1 MRRTPPPRR
10 PLPLQP
16 GPLIGR
22 ESLLEEARALLL
34 DGGVRLLTLT
44 GPAGAG
50 KTRLALAVARSLEAG
65 PDTEQDTGRDTE
77 GGQGGQG
84 PEPAGAPFPDGA
96 VFVDLSPL
104 RDPGQVVPA
113 VAAALDAGESGGA
126 SLGEAVARAIGGR
139 RLLLV
144 LDNCEHVLAAAPEA
158 GNLLATCPN
167 LVVLATSR
175 AALHLRWEHEL
186 SVPPLDVPDL
196 RALPALERLRQ
207 TPAVALFAARAQ
219 AVRHDFQ
226 VTAENAATIAAV
238 CVRLDGLPLALELAA
253 RARASWTPDPAGP
266 PGASPAPAH
275 RRRARPAHAPPDPAG
290 GDRLQLRAAGPRRA
304 GPVPAPGRLRRERR
318 PGSGDGRLRR
328 PRPPAGGGPGPPGE
342 PGRREPG
349 AGGVG
354 AGAGRGALHHA
365 GDGAGVRRRAP
376 GGERRG
382 PGPLPAPR
390 LVRADP
396 GGARRGGA
404 AGRRSRW
411 PGSLAW
417 TPGWTTCGRCWPAP
431 CPRPRPRPRRRRR
444 PPGGGAVDPAEG
456 EAWGLAPLV
465 ALVAPDGPPFGPP
478 DEPPDERQGPA
489 DPATGLRLAAALS
502 PYWTLRSALSE
513 GQHWLDRL
521 LLAAGPE
528 VAPEVRVAAL
538 LGAGLLARARPDWAR
553 ARARLE
559 EGLVLARALGRPRLR
574 GQLANALGGVLFDL
588 GQMTAG
594 EPLIQEEI
602 VHLEAAGSPADVADA
617 RVAAAALAEAR
628 GDLGAARQAL
638 QESLAVARAG
648 GDRIAQCAALYDLGR
663 TVAMGGDMAAA
674 RALMEEGLQLAG
686 EIGSLGERL
695 SFHRWLGEVLG
706 STGELDG
713 GPGTCRPVST
723 WPGKR
728 TAPGGNPTPSAGWAR
743 SSCARGTSPGRRPCS
758 RRAWPGR
765 RGSGTPGR
773 GARPWGAC
781 AAAAAGG
788 SYERALAL
796 RHQELLLW
804 RDLDD
809 LPGTAKALEH
819 LADLLEGQTVGAPLT
834 LLRRAAQALYQTS
847 GAVGT
852 APPAADGAPDGAPS
866 AADCSQDGSAEAVD
880 VERAVAEALAL
891 SAPDASRRGRNAAPS
906 RRPFDLTEREAEV
919 LNLLVSGASDAEIA
933 RQLVISVR
941 TANRHVANIL
951 SKTGAPNRTTAAALA
966 LGRSIEFN

>member
-1 MRRTPPPRR
+1 VRRTPPPRR

-34 DGGVRLLTLT
+34 GDGVRLLTLT

-50 KTRLALAVARSLEAG
+50 KTRLALAVARSLEGTPYGGDAAG
-65 PDTEQDTGRDTE
+65 PQDAAGAPS
-77 GGQGGQG
+77 GGPDGTPDGM
-84 PEPAGAPFPDGA
+84 PDGAPFPDGA

-113 VAAALDAGESGGA
+113 VAAALDVGESGGS

-144 LDNCEHVLAAAPEA
+144 LDNCEHVLAAAPEV
-158 GNLLATCPN
+158 GDLLATCPN

-196 RALPALERLRQ
+196 RALPALERLLQ

-253 RARASWTPDPAGP
+253 ARTRILDPETLLARLE
-266 PGASPAPAH
+266 
-275 RRRARPAHAPPDPAG
+275 RRLHLLTGGGRDRPTRH
-290 GDRLQLRAAGPRRA
+290 QTLRAAIASSYELLAPAERALFRRLAVFAGSAGLEAATAVCA
-304 GPVPAPGRLRRERR
+304 GPDLPPEEVLDRLENLADGSLVRVETAPSRGEARYAMLETVREYAAERLAESGEAPDRFRRHAWYALTLAERAAGELRGPQQMVWLVRLDAGLDDLRAVLGRSL
-318 PGSGDGRLRR
+318 P
-328 PRPPAGGGPGPPGE
+328 PPPPAG
-342 PGRREPG
+342 
-349 AGGVG
+349 
-354 AGAGRGALHHA
+354 L
-365 GDGAGVRRRAP
+365 
-376 GGERRG
+376 
-382 PGPLPAPR
+382 L
-390 LVRADP
+390 
-396 GGARRGGA
+396 
-404 AGRRSRW
+404 
-411 PGSLAW
+411 
-417 TPGWTTCGRCWPAP
+417 
-431 CPRPRPRPRRRRR
+431 
-444 PPGGGAVDPAEG
+444 
-456 EAWGLAPLV
+456 
-465 ALVAPDGPPFGPP
+465 
-478 DEPPDERQGPA
+478 DEPPDEREGPA

-521 LLAAGPE
+521 LRAAGPE
-528 VAPEVRVAAL
+528 VAPEVRAAAL
-538 LGAGLLARARPDWAR
+538 LGAGLLARARPDWVR
-553 ARARLE
+553 ARSRLE
-559 EGLVLARALGRPRLR
+559 EGLRLARTLDRPRLR
-574 GQLANALGGVLFDL
+574 GQIASALGGVLFDL

-594 EPLIQEEI
+594 EPLIREGI

-617 RVAAAALAEAR
+617 RVAAAALAEAG
-628 GDLGAARQAL
+628 GDLAGARQAL
-638 QESLAVARAG
+638 EESLAVARDC
-648 GDRIAQCAALYDLGR
+648 GDRIAQCNALYDLGR
-663 TVAMGGDMAAA
+663 TVAMGGDMAGA

-706 STGELDG
+706 RTGELDAAAWHLQASLDLAREADSPRWESYALSG
-713 GPGTCRPVST
+713 LGAVVLRQGDVPRA
-723 WPGKR
+723 
-728 TAPGGNPTPSAGWAR
+728 TALLEEALARAEGIGHPWAR
-743 SSCARGTSPGRRPCS
+743 GKAL
-758 RRAWPGR
+758 
-765 RGSGTPGR
+765 
-773 GARPWGAC
+773 GALAS
-781 AAAAAGG
+781 AVAAGG
-788 SYERALAL
+788 DYERALGL

-809 LPGTAKALEH
+809 RPGTAKALEH
-819 LADLLEGQTVGAPLT
+819 LADLLEGHAVGAPLAQLT
-834 LLRRAAQALYQTS
+834 LLRRGAEALLQAA
-847 GAVGT
+847 GAGRA
-852 APPAADGAPDGAPS
+852 APPATHGAPS
-866 AADCSQDGSAEAVD
+866 GTDRSQDGGAEAVD

-891 SAPDASRRGRNAAPS
+891 SAPDASRRGRNAFPL

-919 LNLLVSGASDAEIA
+919 LNLLVIGASDAEIA

-951 SKTGAPNRTTAAALA
+951 SKTGAPNRTAAAALA
-966 LGRSIEFN
+966 LGKAIEFN

>member
-1 MRRTPPPRR
+1 M
-10 PLPLQP
+10 
-16 GPLIGR
+16 
-22 ESLLEEARALLL
+22 
-34 DGGVRLLTLT
+34 
-44 GPAGAG
+44 
-50 KTRLALAVARSLEAG
+50 
-65 PDTEQDTGRDTE
+65 

-84 PEPAGAPFPDGA
+84 PEPVGAPFPDGA

-253 RARASWTPDPAGP
+253 ARTRILDPQTLLARLERRLHLLTGGGRDRPTRHQTLRAAIASSYELLAPAERALFRRLAVFAGSAGLEAATAVCAGPDLPPEEVLDRLENLAGGSLVRVESAPGRGEARYTMLETVREYAAERLAESGEAPDRFRRHAWYALTLAERAAGELRGPQQMAWLTRLDAGLDDLRAVLARSLPPPPPPPP
-266 PGASPAPAH
+266 PGA
-275 RRRARPAHAPPDPAG
+275 
-290 GDRLQLRAAGPRRA
+290 AAG
-304 GPVPAPGRLRRERR
+304 
-318 PGSGDGRLRR
+318 
-328 PRPPAGGGPGPPGE
+328 
-342 PGRREPG
+342 
-349 AGGVG
+349 G
-354 AGAGRGALHHA
+354 AGAGG
-365 GDGAGVRRRAP
+365 
-376 GGERRG
+376 
-382 PGPLPAPR
+382 
-390 LVRADP
+390 
-396 GGARRGGA
+396 
-404 AGRRSRW
+404 
-411 PGSLAW
+411 
-417 TPGWTTCGRCWPAP
+417 
-431 CPRPRPRPRRRRR
+431 
-444 PPGGGAVDPAEG
+444 DPAEG
-456 EAWGLAPLV
+456 EAWLASLV
-465 ALVAPDGPPFGPP
+465 PLVAPDGPPFGPP

-538 LGAGLLARARPDWAR
+538 LGAGLLARARPDWER

-594 EPLIQEEI
+594 EPLIQEGI

-706 STGELDG
+706 STGELDAAAWHLQASLDLAREADSPRWESYALSG
-713 GPGTCRPVST
+713 LGTVVLRQGDVP
-723 WPGKR
+723 R
-728 TAPGGNPTPSAGWAR
+728 ATALLEEGLARAEGIGHPWAR
-743 SSCARGTSPGRRPCS
+743 GKALGGL
-758 RRAWPGR
+758 A
-765 RGSGTPGR
+765 
-773 GARPWGAC
+773 

-847 GAVGT
+847 GAVRT
-852 APPAADGAPDGAPS
+852 APPAADGAPSGAPS
-866 AADCSQDGSAEAVD
+866 ATDCSPDGSAEAVD

-891 SAPDASRRGRNAAPS
+891 SAPDASRRGRNAAPL

-951 SKTGAPNRTTAAALA
+951 SKTGAPNRTAAAALA